1 MLQNREKMFMEQRY
15 SIITFGTSDMARTRS
30 FYEDLLGWQPFMTE
44 GMTAYDAGGFVFGLF
59 GHDELAKDADLNPA
73 VPAAGYQGF
82 AVAYNARSE
91 AEVDELLALIGE
103 KGSTYGA
110 KVLKPAHK
118 AFWGGYSGYFADPDG
133 HAWEVAFNPYWKFEE
148 DGRLI
153 LPKPAKA

>member
-1 MLQNREKMFMEQRY
+1 MDQRY
-15 SIITFGTSDMARTRS
+15 SIITFGTFDMARTRS

-59 GHDELAKDADLNPA
+59 GHEELAKDADLDPT
-73 VPAAGYQGF
+73 VPAEGYQGF

-91 AEVDELLALIGE
+91 AEVDELLALIHD
-103 KGSTYGA
+103 KGAAYGA

-118 AFWGGYSGYFADPDG
+118 AFWGGYSGYFADPYG